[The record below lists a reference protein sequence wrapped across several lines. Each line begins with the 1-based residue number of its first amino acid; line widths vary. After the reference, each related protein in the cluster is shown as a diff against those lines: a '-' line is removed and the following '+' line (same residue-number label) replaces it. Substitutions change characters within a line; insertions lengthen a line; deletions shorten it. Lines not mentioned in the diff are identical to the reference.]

1 MKKFKNLLLLILPIW
16 SFNLFATA
24 IEHDEVFACAIDR
37 FTLNSL
43 AANIGN
49 DYEVDELKKV
59 AMLRMQLW
67 GLPYLLIY
75 YFMKKI

>member
-1 MKKFKNLLLLILPIW
+1 MW
-16 SFNLFATA
+16 SFNLFATD

-49 DYEVDELKKV
+49 DYEDDELKNV
-59 AMLRMQLW
+59 SMLRLQLW
-67 GLPYLLIY
+67 GLPHILIC

>member
-59 AMLRMQLW
+59 AML
-67 GLPYLLIY
+67 
-75 YFMKKI
+75 